1 MMADLHP
8 GERPRTWDIVRAAI
22 KMIPLIVALIVLA
35 PLQWLAN
42 LLRLKAISSRLPIAF
57 HAIALWCMGVRVR
70 FEGEAL
76 AKGPVVLAGNHVSW
90 LDILMIGARG
100 RFRFISKDD
109 VADWPV
115 FGTLARLQNTLFVS
129 RTRKTDTGKMTDT
142 MREALADG
150 DRLVLFAE
158 GTTSDGGQVLPFRPA
173 LLGAL
178 VDDAKDVMVQPFTIA
193 YLRRDGL
200 PISRGQRATLGWY
213 GDLDLL
219 PSLLDIIHGGP
230 LDVVMVLG
238 KPMNVAEIGGR
249 KRAAKAMEEDVR
261 QTLAIKLRGRDS

>member
-1 MMADLHP
+1 MIAELAP
-8 GERPRTWDIVRAAI
+8 GERPRPWDIARAAF
-22 KMIPLIVALIVLA
+22 KMIPLIVLFVVLF
-35 PLQWLAN
+35 PLQWLAKQVK
-42 LLRLKAISSRLPIAF
+42 LKQVTTRLPIAF
-57 HAIALWCMGVRVR
+57 HWLALWCMGVRVKLQD
-70 FEGEAL
+70 EAL
-76 AKGPVVLAGNHVSW
+76 CKGPVVLAGNHVSW
-90 LDILMIGARG
+90 LDIVMIGSLG

-109 VADWPV
+109 VAAWPF

-129 RTRKTDTGKMTDT
+129 RTRKTDTGKMTDQ

-178 VDDAKDVMVQPFTIA
+178 VGDAKDIMVQPFTIA

-230 LDVVMVLG
+230 LDVSILLG
-238 KPMNVAEIGGR
+238 EPKNVAELGGR
-249 KRAAKAMEEDVR
+249 KPAAQHLETQVR
-261 QTLAIKLRGRDS
+261 RTLATKLRGRD

>member
-1 MMADLHP
+1 MIAELAP
-8 GERPRTWDIVRAAI
+8 GERPRIWDIVRAGF
-22 KMIPLIVALIVLA
+22 KMIPLIIILLLLL
-35 PLQWLAN
+35 PFQWLAN
-42 LLRLKAISSRLPIAF
+42 LVGLKQVATRLPIAF
-57 HAIALWCMGVRVR
+57 HWVALRCMGVRIHQ
-70 FEGEAL
+70 EGANL

-90 LDILMIGARG
+90 LDIVMIGASG

-129 RTRKTDTGKMTDT
+129 RTRKTDTGKMTDD
-142 MREALADG
+142 MRQALADG

-178 VDDAKDVMVQPFTIA
+178 VGNAKDIMVQPFTIA
-193 YLRRDGL
+193 YVRRDGL

-230 LDVVMVLG
+230 LDVSFILG
-238 KPMNVAEIGGR
+238 EPKNVSELGGR
-249 KRAAKAMEEDVR
+249 KPAALHLETEVR
-261 QTLAIKLRGRDS
+261 KTLATKLRGRDR

>member
-1 MMADLHP
+1 
-8 GERPRTWDIVRAAI
+8 
-22 KMIPLIVALIVLA
+22 
-35 PLQWLAN
+35 
-42 LLRLKAISSRLPIAF
+42 
-57 HAIALWCMGVRVR
+57 
-70 FEGEAL
+70 
-76 AKGPVVLAGNHVSW
+76 
-90 LDILMIGARG
+90 MIGARG

-129 RTRKTDTGKMTDT
+129 RTRKTDTGKMADT
-142 MREALADG
+142 MRQALADG

-238 KPMNVAEIGGR
+238 EPMNVAELGGR
-249 KRAAKAMEEDVR
+249 KRAAKAMEQEVR
-261 QTLAIKLRGRDS
+261 QTLAMKLRGRDR